1 MPRVEGNFIGTD
13 ATGAA
18 PLGNGQNGVMMASG
32 SLVYTVG
39 GTVTNNVIAFNGAA
53 GVAVGFNPSDG
64 SSNNRITG
72 NSIHDN
78 GGLGI
83 DLGSDGVTL
92 NDVGDGDTGPNNLQN
107 YPVLSAAISDGIS
120 TRITG
125 ALNSVPTTTFSVE
138 FFGARRAILP
148 ATAKGRRF
156 SARPP

>member
-1 MPRVEGNFIGTD
+1 MERGRCRG
-13 ATGAA
+13 
-18 PLGNGQNGVMMASG
+18 LQ
-32 SLVYTVG
+32 
-39 GTVTNNVIAFNGAA
+39 
-53 GVAVGFNPSDG
+53 PSDG

-92 NDVGDGDTGPNNLQN
+92 NDVGDGDAGPNNLQN

-120 TRITG
+120 PRITG

-138 FFGARRAILP
+138 FFASPSCDPSGNGE
-148 ATAKGRRF
+148 GRRF
-156 SARPP
+156 SVRPP